1 MHFLITGGA
10 GFIGSH
16 LAERL
21 LADGQRVRVLD
32 DFSTGKRENLAA
44 FGPALEVVEGS
55 VLDEGVLKRAVQGVN
70 VILHEAA
77 LPSVARSIQNPLQS
91 LQANALGTLKVLMA
105 AKEAGVGRVVL
116 ASSSSVYGANPQL
129 PKREDMHPM
138 PMSPYAVSKLAG
150 EHYAYV
156 YHQVHGLETIALRY
170 FNVFGPRQDPHSPYA
185 AVIPKFLASMRAG
198 KQPQIFGD
206 GLQSRDFTYVD
217 NVVAANLL
225 AAKAPKEACG
235 KSYNIASGGRYSL
248 LDLVRRLNG
257 ILGTSLQPLFAEP
270 RKGDVPHSQAD
281 VSQAKKYLGY
291 EAAVSFDEGL
301 QRLAARSE
309 EIIR

>member
-21 LADGQRVRVLD
+21 LAEGQRVRVLD

-44 FGPALEVVEGS
+44 FGPSLEVVEGS
-55 VLDEGVLKRAVQGVN
+55 ILDDGALKQAVQGVD
-70 VILHEAA
+70 VILHQAA

-91 LQANALGTLKVLMA
+91 MQVNALGTLKVLMA
-105 AKEAGVGRVVL
+105 AKEAGARRVVL
-116 ASSSSVYGANPQL
+116 ASSSSVYGSNPQL

-138 PMSPYAVSKLAG
+138 PMSPYAVGKLAG

-185 AVIPKFLASMRAG
+185 AVIPKFLTGMRAG
-198 KQPQIFGD
+198 KRPQIFGD
-206 GLQSRDFTYVD
+206 GLQSRDFTHVD

-225 AAKAPKEACG
+225 AAKAPKDACG
-235 KSYNIASGGRYSL
+235 RVYNIASGGRKTL
-248 LDLVRRLNG
+248 LDLVRRLNEL
-257 ILGTSLQPLFAEP
+257 LGTSLQPVFAEP

-281 VSQAKKYLGY
+281 VSQAKKHLGY